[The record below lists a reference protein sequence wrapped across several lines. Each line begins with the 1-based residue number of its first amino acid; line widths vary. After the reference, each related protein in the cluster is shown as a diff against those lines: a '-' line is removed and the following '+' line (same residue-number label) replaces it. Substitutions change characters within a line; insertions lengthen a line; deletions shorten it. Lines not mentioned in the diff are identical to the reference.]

1 MREQIYFWLVLI
13 IWNIGV
19 FCLYGLDKGKA
30 VKKQWRI
37 SERNLL
43 LLSLCLGG
51 LGAALGGSLFH
62 HKTRKWYF
70 HLVWYLGIFID
81 YFVIYL
87 VWRM

>member
-1 MREQIYFWLVLI
+1 MRDQFYFWLVLI
-13 IWNIGV
+13 LWNTAV
-19 FCLYGLDKGKA
+19 FCLYGLDKRKA

-37 SERNLL
+37 SERSLL

-51 LGAALGGSLFH
+51 LGAALGGHLFH

-70 HLVWYLGIFID
+70 HLVWYLGIFSD
-81 YFVIYL
+81 CFVIYL